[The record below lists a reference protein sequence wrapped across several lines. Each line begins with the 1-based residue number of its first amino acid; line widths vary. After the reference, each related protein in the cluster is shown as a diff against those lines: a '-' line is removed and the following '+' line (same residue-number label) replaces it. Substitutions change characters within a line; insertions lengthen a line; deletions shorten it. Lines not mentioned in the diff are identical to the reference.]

1 MSFLFVVVILCRCSL
16 KGYFIAF
23 PERSNKRSNNITTM
37 NEEQPRHD
45 DLNLVNLPET
55 VGGSQTRKY
64 LNQNVVPHLLNGMRL
79 IATEVQDPLRV
90 LGEYLIKQ
98 SESSKN

>member
-1 MSFLFVVVILCRCSL
+1 
-16 KGYFIAF
+16 
-23 PERSNKRSNNITTM
+23 M

-64 LNQNVVPHLLNGMRL
+64 LNQNIVPHLLNGMRL
-79 IATEVQDPLRV
+79 IATEKPQDPLRV